1 MCSKFMN
8 ISFTDVDNASKV
20 GADHIITSD
29 APSEVGGDGKE
40 QGKHIESPSIK
51 EAASNKGNLI

>member
-1 MCSKFMN
+1 MN

-20 GADHIITSD
+20 GAEHIITSD